1 MPLDLDQYYTP
12 ESVARRM
19 LEYAALPATPS
30 VCADSTCGNGRLLR
44 AANDVFGGVECVGID
59 RDRRTITALRRNNPD
74 WLLTVGDLLNRK
86 RYGRQFAEFIPPTVD
101 LLVLNPPFSQ
111 GNKKSVDITYRGD
124 SFKGSVAMAYL
135 LRSIELFNPTHGA
148 VAIVPESLMYSET
161 DEFSRKLLSE
171 SFSIQRIADLH
182 SCTFRGARAN
192 AIAVQILPSGDPVV
206 TKQFTSLRKPLRI
219 RLTRGGLPVHIM
231 KRSPRGIPFVH
242 STEIR
247 KILNGA
253 NESDFLLTE
262 DCLKGRIV
270 GWAIL
275 IPRVG
280 VAEKGLVQAVNIR
293 LPIQLSDCVIALECK
308 NKLVAQEL
316 ETRIHES
323 WDDFRDLYKGT
334 GARYVT
340 MSRLSAWLNFK
351 NVDVEI
357 G

>member
-1 MPLDLDQYYTP
+1 MPLDLDRYYTP
-12 ESVARRM
+12 ESVARRI
-19 LEYAALPATPS
+19 LECAALPVMPS
-30 VCADSTCGNGRLLR
+30 VCADSTCGNGRLLK
-44 AANDVFGGVECVGID
+44 AANEVFGGVDCVGID
-59 RDRRTITALRRNNPD
+59 RDRRAITALRRNNPD
-74 WLLTVGDLLNRK
+74 WLLTVGDLLNVK
-86 RYGRQFAEFIPPTVD
+86 RYGRLFAEFIPPTVD

-111 GNKKSVDITYRGD
+111 GSRKAVDITYRGD

-135 LRSIELFNPTHGA
+135 LRSIELFDPTHGA
-148 VAIVPESLMYSET
+148 VAIVPESLLYSET

-171 SFSIQRIADLH
+171 RFSIQGIANLE
-182 SCTFRGARAN
+182 SCTFRGARAH
-192 AIAVQILPSGDPVV
+192 AIAVQILPSGNHVD
-206 TKQFTSLRKPLRI
+206 TKQFTSSQKPLKI

-231 KRSPRGIPFVH
+231 KKSPRGVPFVH

-247 KILNGA
+247 KVVNRIH
-253 NESDFLLTE
+253 ESDFLHTE
-262 DCLKGRIV
+262 DCLKGRVV

-293 LPIQLSDCVIALECK
+293 LPVQLSDCVIALECK

-316 ETRIHES
+316 EARIHES

-340 MSRLSAWLNFK
+340 MSRLSAWLNLK
-351 NVDVEI
+351 NVNIEI
-357 G
+357 S

>member
-1 MPLDLDQYYTP
+1 
-12 ESVARRM
+12 
-19 LEYAALPATPS
+19 
-30 VCADSTCGNGRLLR
+30 
-44 AANDVFGGVECVGID
+44 
-59 RDRRTITALRRNNPD
+59 
-74 WLLTVGDLLNRK
+74 
-86 RYGRQFAEFIPPTVD
+86 
-101 LLVLNPPFSQ
+101 
-111 GNKKSVDITYRGD
+111 
-124 SFKGSVAMAYL
+124 MAYL

-192 AIAVQILPSGDPVV
+192 AIAVQILPSDKPVV
-206 TKQFTSLRKPLRI
+206 TRQFTSLRKPLRI

-231 KRSPRGIPFVH
+231 KRSLRGIPFVH

-253 NESDFLLTE
+253 SKSDFLLTE

-280 VAEKGLVQAVNIR
+280 VAEKDLVQAVNIR

-316 ETRIHES
+316 GARIHES
-323 WDDFRDLYKGT
+323 WDDFRDLCKGT

-351 NVDVEI
+351 NVDIEI